1 MVFGNSC
8 KQCGV
13 RGQALCG
20 VLADEELAPLAACGV
35 QRSLAR
41 GETLVHAGDR
51 VPICANIQR
60 GLMKISHINPAGQE
74 VIVGL
79 LWPGDFVGTPF
90 AGGQPLPAGHDI
102 VALTPVSLCQFPQAR
117 VERTMVAHP
126 AMERA
131 LLSRTLAELGA
142 MRTRLSRLARATALA
157 RVAGFI
163 VETARR
169 QEAVGSA
176 ADDGETVTTIELP
189 LSRGEIADL
198 LGLTIETVSRQM
210 TRLKNAGVIGLPGG
224 RRVEIH
230 DPDALA
236 EAAEELV

>member
-1 MVFGNSC
+1 MVFSNSC
-8 KQCGV
+8 KQCTV
-13 RGQALCG
+13 RAQALCG
-20 VLADEELAPLAACGV
+20 VLADEQLAPLASCGV

-41 GETLVHAGDR
+41 GEMLVRAGD
-51 VPICANIQR
+51 ISSLCANIQQ

-79 LWPGDFVGTPF
+79 LWAGDFVGTPF
-90 AGGQPLPAGHDI
+90 SGGQSLPAAHDI
-102 VALTPVSLCQFPQAR
+102 VALTPVTLCQFPQGR
-117 VERTMVAHP
+117 VERTMTDHP

-142 MRTRLSRLARATALA
+142 VRSRLSRLARATALA

-163 VETARR
+163 VE
-169 QEAVGSA
+169 SA
-176 ADDGETVTTIELP
+176 DRCATDDDGDTITTIELP
-189 LSRGEIADL
+189 LSRGDMADL

-224 RRVEIH
+224 RRVAIH

-236 EAAEELV
+236 EAAEELA

>member
-1 MVFGNSC
+1 MVFGTSC

-41 GETLVHAGDR
+41 GETLVHAGDQA
-51 VPICANIQR
+51 PICANIQR

-90 AGGQPLPAGHDI
+90 AGGPPLPAAHDI

-142 MRTRLSRLARATALA
+142 VRTRLSRLARATALA

-163 VETARR
+163 TE
-169 QEAVGSA
+169 SA
-176 ADDGETVTTIELP
+176 HRSGVDDGETVTTIELP
-189 LSRGEIADL
+189 LSRGEMADL

>member
-8 KQCGV
+8 RQCAV
-13 RGQALCG
+13 RETALCG
-20 VLADEELAPLAACGV
+20 VLADAALAPLAAGGV

-41 GETLVHAGDR
+41 GETLVRAGDTAA
-51 VPICANIQR
+51 VCANIQR

-90 AGGQPLPAGHDI
+90 AGDESPPAAHDV
-102 VALTPVSLCQFPQAR
+102 VALTPVTLCQFPQAR
-117 VERTMVAHP
+117 IERCMTEHP

-131 LLSRTLAELGA
+131 LLARTMAALGDV
-142 MRTRLSRLARATALA
+142 RTRLSRLARATALA

-163 VETARR
+163 VETAQR
-169 QEAVGSA
+169 GD
-176 ADDGETVTTIELP
+176 ADDHETVPVIELP
-189 LSRGEIADL
+189 LSRGEMADL

>member
-8 KQCGV
+8 KPNVCAKCAV
-13 RGQALCG
+13 RSQALCG
-20 VLADEELAPLAACGV
+20 VLTDEELAPLASCGV

-51 VPICANIQR
+51 VRICANIQR
-60 GLMKISHINPAGQE
+60 GMMKICHINPAGHE

-90 AGGQPLPAGHDI
+90 ADSQPLPAAHDI
-102 VALTPVSLCQFPQAR
+102 VALTPVTLCQFPQGRMA
-117 VERTMVAHP
+117 RTMTKYP

-131 LLSRTLAELGA
+131 LLARTLAELGA
-142 MRTRLSRLARATALA
+142 VRTRLSRLARATAFA

-163 VETARR
+163 TE
-169 QEAVGSA
+169 SA
-176 ADDGETVTTIELP
+176 HRSEVDDGETVTSIELP
-189 LSRGEIADL
+189 LSRGEMADL

-236 EAAEELV
+236 EAAEELT

>member
-1 MVFGNSC
+1 MVFGNNC

-13 RGQALCG
+13 RSQALCG
-20 VLADEELAPLAACGV
+20 VLADDELAPLAACGV

-41 GETLVHAGDR
+41 GETLVHAGDPA
-51 VPICANIQR
+51 PICANIQR

-90 AGGQPLPAGHDI
+90 AGGQPLPATHDI

-117 VERTMVAHP
+117 VERAMVAHP

-142 MRTRLSRLARATALA
+142 VRTRLSRLARATALA

-163 VETARR
+163 VETTQRT
-169 QEAVGSA
+169 A
-176 ADDGETVTTIELP
+176 ADDGETVTIIELP
-189 LSRGEIADL
+189 LSRGEMADL

>member
-1 MVFGNSC
+1 MVFIHSC
-8 KQCGV
+8 GKCLV
-13 RGQALCG
+13 RDSALCG
-20 VLADEELAPLAACGV
+20 VLSDAELAPLAASGV

-41 GETLVHAGDR
+41 GETLVRAGDPA
-51 VPICANIQR
+51 PICANIQR
-60 GLMKISHINPAGQE
+60 GLMKISHVNPAGQE

-90 AGGQPLPAGHDI
+90 GLGGDQPAPHDV
-102 VALTPVSLCQFPQAR
+102 VALTPVSLCVFPRQRMEQAL
-117 VERTMVAHP
+117 MQNP
-126 AMERA
+126 AMERV
-131 LLSRTLAELGA
+131 LLGRTLTELEA
-142 MRTRLSRLARATALA
+142 ARLRLCRLARATALA

-163 VETARR
+163 LETLHRS
-169 QEAVGSA
+169 GG
-176 ADDGETVTTIELP
+176 DGETVATIELP
-189 LSRGEIADL
+189 LSRGETADL

-224 RRVEIH
+224 RRVVIH

>member
-8 KQCGV
+8 SKCAV
-13 RGQALCG
+13 RSQALCG
-20 VLADEELAPLAACGV
+20 VLADDELAPLAACGV

-41 GETLVHAGDR
+41 GETLVHAGDSS
-51 VPICANIQR
+51 PICANIQR

-90 AGGQPLPAGHDI
+90 AGGQLFPAAHDI
-102 VALTPVSLCQFPQAR
+102 VALTPVTLCQFPKGR
-117 VERTMVAHP
+117 VERTMTEHP

-131 LLSRTLAELGA
+131 LLARTLAELEA
-142 MRTRLSRLARATALA
+142 ARTRLSRLARATALA

-163 VETARR
+163 TESAQR
-169 QEAVGSA
+169 SA
-176 ADDGETVTTIELP
+176 ADDGETMMTIELP
-189 LSRGEIADL
+189 LGRGEMADL

-236 EAAEELV
+236 EAAEELT